1 MYKEMRHTRNFS
13 TVVEKFYLN
22 FQVSSKEIFCRSA
35 ASWACCKLFQI
46 EQLHSTSKI
55 NTGKEKKM
63 KKLRNLPSKRQK
75 TVAKFFLACRK
86 IFHII
91 TLTHQKCWQK
101 IFQ

>member
-55 NTGKEKKM
+55 NRKGKKDEKT
-63 KKLRNLPSKRQK
+63 QK
-75 TVAKFFLACRK
+75 SAFQKAKNCCKVLSS
-86 IFHII
+86 
-91 TLTHQKCWQK
+91 L
-101 IFQ
+101 